1 MRIII
6 HFLSLYRIVCY
17 NIFIYKKG
25 KMMDK
30 ELQTLQK
37 FYTIAIEFL
46 THYSF
51 QLVGAMIIVMI
62 GWFAAK
68 YAYAL
73 LMRLFESHHFDMTL
87 AKFVANVVKMLIF
100 AAMIVIALGK
110 VGISIAPFVAAIG
123 AVSLTAGLALQGSV
137 SNYAAGVILII
148 SRPFKVGD
156 TLSISGFYG
165 VVEEIKLSYT
175 VLRNEDEEL
184 ITIPNKKMIGD
195 VLVNSFEFRVVESSI
210 GVAYEED
217 PAKAIALIK
226 EVLAGFKEIAKEHK
240 PVIGI
245 AKFGESSIE
254 IGLRYWVPTKSYF
267 KTQYEVNL
275 ALYQALHVNNISIP
289 YPQREV
295 RILGEKV

>member
-1 MRIII
+1 
-6 HFLSLYRIVCY
+6 
-17 NIFIYKKG
+17 
-25 KMMDK
+25 MDK

-37 FYTIAIEFL
+37 FYTVAIEFL

-51 QLVGAMIIVMI
+51 QLLGALIIVII

-68 YAYAL
+68 YAYTL
-73 LMRLFESHHFDMTL
+73 LMRLFESHHFDITL
-87 AKFVANVVKMLIF
+87 SKFVANVVKMLVF

-137 SNYAAGVILII
+137 SNYAAGVLLII

-217 PAKAIALIK
+217 PDRAIALIK
-226 EVLAGFKEIAKEHK
+226 EVLAGFQEVAKEHK

-275 ALYQALHVNNISIP
+275 ALYTTLHVNNISIP
-289 YPQREV
+289 YPQREI
-295 RILGEKV
+295 RILGEKI

>member
-1 MRIII
+1 
-6 HFLSLYRIVCY
+6 
-17 NIFIYKKG
+17 
-25 KMMDK
+25 MDK

-37 FYTIAIEFL
+37 FYTVAIEFL

-51 QLVGAMIIVMI
+51 QLLGALIIVII

-73 LMRLFESHHFDMTL
+73 LMRLFERNHFDITL
-87 AKFVANVVKMLIF
+87 SKFVANVVKMLIF

-123 AVSLTAGLALQGSV
+123 AISLTAGLALQGSV
-137 SNYAAGVILII
+137 SNYAAGVLLII

-210 GVAYEED
+210 GVAYEEEPD
-217 PAKAIALIK
+217 RAIALIK
-226 EVLAGFKEIAKEHK
+226 EVLSGFKEVAKEHK

-275 ALYQALHVNNISIP
+275 ALYKTLHVNNISIP

-295 RILGEKV
+295 RILGDKV

>member
-1 MRIII
+1 
-6 HFLSLYRIVCY
+6 
-17 NIFIYKKG
+17 
-25 KMMDK
+25 MDK

-37 FYTIAIEFL
+37 FYTVVIEFL

-51 QLVGAMIIVMI
+51 QLLGALIIVI
-62 GWFAAK
+62 LGWFAAK
-68 YAYAL
+68 YVYTL
-73 LMRLFESHHFDMTL
+73 LMRLFERNHFDSTL
-87 AKFVANVVKMLIF
+87 AKFVASVVKMLVF
-100 AAMIVIALGK
+100 TAMIVIALGK
-110 VGISIAPFVAAIG
+110 IGISIAPFVAAVG

-137 SNYAAGVILII
+137 SNYAAGILLII

-210 GVAYEED
+210 GVSYEED
-217 PAKAIALIK
+217 PAKAIAVMH
-226 EVLAGFKEIAKEHK
+226 EVLASFSEVSQEHK

-245 AKFGESSIE
+245 AKFGESAIE
-254 IGLRYWVPTKSYF
+254 LGLRYWVPTKRYF
-267 KTQYEVNL
+267 KVQYEVNL
-275 ALYQALHVNNISIP
+275 ALYTALHVNNISIP

-295 RILGEKV
+295 RILGEKFDSKEV

>member
-1 MRIII
+1 
-6 HFLSLYRIVCY
+6 
-17 NIFIYKKG
+17 
-25 KMMDK
+25 MDK
-30 ELQTLQK
+30 ELQMLQK
-37 FYTIAIEFL
+37 FYNIAIEFL
-46 THYSF
+46 TNYSF
-51 QLVGAMIIVMI
+51 QLLGALIIVII

-73 LMRLFESHHFDMTL
+73 LMRLFERNHFDSTL
-87 AKFVANVVKMLIF
+87 AKFVAGVVKMLIF

-110 VGISIAPFVAAIG
+110 IGISIAPFVAAIG

-137 SNYAAGVILII
+137 SNYAAGVLLII

-156 TLSISGFYG
+156 TLSVAGVYG

-184 ITIPNKKMIGD
+184 ITVPNKQMIGD
-195 VLVNSFEFRVVESSI
+195 VLINSFDVRVVEATL

-226 EVLAGFKEIAKEHK
+226 EVLSGFSEVSKEHK
-240 PVIGI
+240 PVVGI
-245 AKFGESSIE
+245 AKFGDSAIE
-254 IGLRYWVPTKSYF
+254 LGLRYWVPTKSFF

-275 ALYQALHVNNISIP
+275 ALYAALKQHHITIP

-295 RILGEKV
+295 KILGEKFDSKEV

>member
-1 MRIII
+1 
-6 HFLSLYRIVCY
+6 
-17 NIFIYKKG
+17 
-25 KMMDK
+25 MDK

-37 FYTIAIEFL
+37 FYTVVIEFL

-51 QLVGAMIIVMI
+51 QLLGALIIVI
-62 GWFAAK
+62 LGWFAAK
-68 YAYAL
+68 YVYAL
-73 LMRLFESHHFDMTL
+73 LMRLFERNHFDSTL
-87 AKFVANVVKMLIF
+87 AKFVASVVKMLVF

-110 VGISIAPFVAAIG
+110 IGISIAPFVAAIG

-137 SNYAAGVILII
+137 SNYAAGVLLII

-217 PAKAIALIK
+217 PAKAIAVMH
-226 EVLAGFKEIAKEHK
+226 EVLAGFSEVSKEHK

-245 AKFGESSIE
+245 AKFGESAIE
-254 IGLRYWVPTKSYF
+254 LGLRYWVPTKRYF
-267 KTQYEVNL
+267 KVQYEVNL
-275 ALYQALHVNNISIP
+275 ALYSALHVNNISIP

-295 RILGEKV
+295 RILGEKCDSKEV

>member
-1 MRIII
+1 
-6 HFLSLYRIVCY
+6 
-17 NIFIYKKG
+17 
-25 KMMDK
+25 MDK

-37 FYTIAIEFL
+37 FYNIVIEFL

-51 QLVGAMIIVMI
+51 QLLGALIIVII

-73 LMRLFESHHFDMTL
+73 LMRVFERNHFDSTL
-87 AKFVANVVKMLIF
+87 AKFVAGVVKMLIF
-100 AAMIVIALGK
+100 VAMIVIALGK
-110 VGISIAPFVAAIG
+110 IGISIAPFVAAIG

-137 SNYAAGVILII
+137 SNYAAGVLLII

-156 TLSISGFYG
+156 TLSVAGVYG

-175 VLRNEDEEL
+175 MLRNEDEEL
-184 ITIPNKKMIGD
+184 ITVPNKQMIGD
-195 VLVNSFEFRVVESSI
+195 VLVNSFDVRVVESTI

-226 EVLAGFKEIAKEHK
+226 DVLSGFKEVSKEHK
-240 PVIGI
+240 PVVGI
-245 AKFGESSIE
+245 AKFGDSSIE
-254 IGLRYWVPTKSYF
+254 LGLRYWVPTKSFF

-275 ALYQALHVNNISIP
+275 ALFRALHDNHISIP

-295 RILGEKV
+295 RILGENV

>member
-1 MRIII
+1 
-6 HFLSLYRIVCY
+6 
-17 NIFIYKKG
+17 
-25 KMMDK
+25 MDK

-46 THYSF
+46 TNYSF
-51 QLVGAMIIVMI
+51 QLIGALIIVII
-62 GWFAAK
+62 GWFTAK

-87 AKFVANVVKMLIF
+87 SKFVANVVKMLIF
-100 AAMIVIALGK
+100 AAMIIIALGK

-137 SNYAAGVILII
+137 SNYAAGVLLII

-156 TLSISGFYG
+156 TLSIGSFYG

-175 VLRNEDEEL
+175 ILRNEDEEL

-195 VLVNSFEFRVVESSI
+195 VLVNSFEFRIVESSI

-226 EVLAGFKEIAKEHK
+226 EVLSGFKEVSNTHK
-240 PVIGI
+240 SVVGI
-245 AKFGESSIE
+245 TKFADSSIE
-254 IGLRYWVPTKSYF
+254 LGLRYWVPTKSYF
-267 KTQYEVNL
+267 KTQFEVNL
-275 ALYQALHVNNISIP
+275 ALYNTLHVNNISIP

>member
-1 MRIII
+1 
-6 HFLSLYRIVCY
+6 
-17 NIFIYKKG
+17 
-25 KMMDK
+25 MDK

-37 FYTIAIEFL
+37 FYTVVIEFL

-51 QLVGAMIIVMI
+51 QLVGACLIVII

-68 YAYAL
+68 YVYAL
-73 LMRLFESHHFDMTL
+73 LMRLFERNHFDLTL
-87 AKFVANVVKMLIF
+87 SKFIASVVKVLIF
-100 AAMIVIALGK
+100 AAMIVVALGK

-123 AVSLTAGLALQGSV
+123 AASLTAGLALQGSV
-137 SNYAAGVILII
+137 SNYAAGVLLII

-156 TLSISGFYG
+156 TLSIGNFYG

-195 VLVNSFEFRVVESSI
+195 VLVNSFEVRVVESTI
-210 GVAYEED
+210 GVAYEQD
-217 PAKAIALIK
+217 PSRAIALIH
-226 EVLAGFKEIAKEHK
+226 EVLAGFNEVSKEHK

-245 AKFGESSIE
+245 AAFGESCITL
-254 IGLRYWVPTKSYF
+254 GLRYWVPTKSYF

-275 ALYQALHVNNISIP
+275 ALYNILHVNNISIP

-295 RILGEKV
+295 RILGEKFDSKEV

>member
-1 MRIII
+1 
-6 HFLSLYRIVCY
+6 
-17 NIFIYKKG
+17 
-25 KMMDK
+25 MDK

-46 THYSF
+46 TNYSF
-51 QLVGAMIIVMI
+51 QLIGALIIVII
-62 GWFAAK
+62 GWFTAK

-87 AKFVANVVKMLIF
+87 SKFVANVVKMLIF
-100 AAMIVIALGK
+100 AAMIIIALGK

-137 SNYAAGVILII
+137 SNYAAGVLLII

-156 TLSISGFYG
+156 TLSIGSFCG

-175 VLRNEDEEL
+175 ILRNEDEEL

-195 VLVNSFEFRVVESSI
+195 VLVNSFEFRIVESSI

-226 EVLAGFKEIAKEHK
+226 EVLSGFKEVSNTHK
-240 PVIGI
+240 PVVGI
-245 AKFGESSIE
+245 TKFADSSIE
-254 IGLRYWVPTKSYF
+254 LGLRYWVPTKSYF
-267 KTQYEVNL
+267 KTQFEVNL
-275 ALYQALHVNNISIP
+275 ALYNTLHVNNISIP

>member
-1 MRIII
+1 
-6 HFLSLYRIVCY
+6 
-17 NIFIYKKG
+17 
-25 KMMDK
+25 MDK

-37 FYTIAIEFL
+37 FYTVAIEFL

-51 QLVGAMIIVMI
+51 QLVGALIIVII

-73 LMRLFESHHFDMTL
+73 LMRLFERNHFDITL
-87 AKFVANVVKMLIF
+87 SKFVANVVKMLIF

-123 AVSLTAGLALQGSV
+123 AISLTAGLALQGSV
-137 SNYAAGVILII
+137 SNYAAGVLLII

-217 PAKAIALIK
+217 PDRAIALIK
-226 EVLAGFKEIAKEHK
+226 EVLSGFKEVAKEHK

-275 ALYQALHVNNISIP
+275 ALYKTLHVNNISIP

>member
-1 MRIII
+1 
-6 HFLSLYRIVCY
+6 
-17 NIFIYKKG
+17 
-25 KMMDK
+25 MDK

-46 THYSF
+46 TNYSF
-51 QLVGAMIIVMI
+51 QLIGALIIVII

-87 AKFVANVVKMLIF
+87 SKFVASVVKMLIF
-100 AAMIVIALGK
+100 AAMIIIALGK

-137 SNYAAGVILII
+137 SNYAAGVLLII

-156 TLSISGFYG
+156 TLSIGSFYG

-175 VLRNEDEEL
+175 ILRNEDEEL

-195 VLVNSFEFRVVESSI
+195 VLVNSFEFRIVESSI

-226 EVLAGFKEIAKEHK
+226 EVLSGFKEVSNTHN
-240 PVIGI
+240 PVVGI
-245 AKFGESSIE
+245 AKFSDSSIE
-254 IGLRYWVPTKSYF
+254 LGLRYWVPTKSYF
-267 KTQYEVNL
+267 KTQFEVNL
-275 ALYQALHVNNISIP
+275 ALYNTLHVNNISIP

>member
-1 MRIII
+1 
-6 HFLSLYRIVCY
+6 
-17 NIFIYKKG
+17 
-25 KMMDK
+25 MDK

-37 FYTIAIEFL
+37 FYNIAIEFL

-51 QLVGAMIIVMI
+51 QLIGAMIIVMI

-87 AKFVANVVKMLIF
+87 AKFVASVVKMLIF
-100 AAMIVIALGK
+100 VAMIVIALGK

-217 PAKAIALIK
+217 PAKAIALMN
-226 EVLAGFKEIAKEHK
+226 EVLSGFKEVAKEHK

-245 AKFGESSIE
+245 AKFGDSSIE

-275 ALYQALHVNNISIP
+275 ALYQALHVNNIRIP

>member
-1 MRIII
+1 
-6 HFLSLYRIVCY
+6 
-17 NIFIYKKG
+17 
-25 KMMDK
+25 MDK

-37 FYTIAIEFL
+37 FYTVVIEFL

-51 QLVGAMIIVMI
+51 QLLGALIIVII

-68 YAYAL
+68 YVYAL
-73 LMRLFESHHFDMTL
+73 LMRLFERNHFDSTL
-87 AKFVANVVKMLIF
+87 AKFVASVVKMLVF

-110 VGISIAPFVAAIG
+110 IGISIAPFVAAIG

-137 SNYAAGVILII
+137 SNYAAGVLLII

-210 GVAYEED
+210 GVVYEQD

-226 EVLAGFKEIAKEHK
+226 EVLSGFNDVSKEHK
-240 PVIGI
+240 PVVGI
-245 AKFGESSIE
+245 AKFNDSSIE
-254 IGLRYWVPTKSYF
+254 LGLRYWVSTKSYF

-275 ALYQALHVNNISIP
+275 SLYNALHVNNISIP

-295 RILGEKV
+295 RILGEKFDSKEV

>member
-1 MRIII
+1 
-6 HFLSLYRIVCY
+6 
-17 NIFIYKKG
+17 
-25 KMMDK
+25 MDK

-37 FYTIAIEFL
+37 FYNIAIEFL

-51 QLVGAMIIVMI
+51 QLVGAMIIVI
-62 GWFAAK
+62 VGWFAAK

-87 AKFVANVVKMLIF
+87 AKFVASVVKMLIF
-100 AAMIVIALGK
+100 VAMIVIALGK

-226 EVLAGFKEIAKEHK
+226 EVLSGFKEVAKEHK

-245 AKFGESSIE
+245 AKFGDSSIE